1 MTKKE
6 GAIITAYTGYLI
18 GDIRDFYIYVK
29 ELTGE
34 SYMTHQYADPELV
47 NRIQALAKQDFIKIQ
62 IE

>member
-18 GDIRDFYIYVK
+18 GSIHDFYAYVE

-34 SYMTHQYADPELV
+34 SYMTHDYADPALTDK
-47 NRIQALAKQDFIKIQ
+47 IQALAKKDFIKIQ
-62 IE
+62 VK

>member
-18 GDIRDFYIYVK
+18 GNIHDFYDYVE

-34 SYMTHQYADPELV
+34 SYMTHDYASPELASK
-47 NRIQALAKQDFIKIQ
+47 IQALAKKDFIEIQ